1 MARINGNN
9 FPNLLRGTSA
19 ADIIKG
25 YGSVDALYGLGG
37 NDNMY
42 GGPGNDYLNGGKG
55 SDHLWG
61 GGGHDFFEFKKGD
74 GHFDPGTG
82 KGDIVMDYQDG
93 IDRFYVPGSGI
104 GPGGV
109 GFAAIDTPIGHGTFV
124 TYNGGSFFILG
135 FDGGFAPDDFK

>member
-61 GGGHDFFEFKKGD
+61 GGGHDFFQFKSGD
-74 GHFDPGTG
+74 GNFNPVTG
-82 KGDIVMDYQDG
+82 KGDIVMDYDDG
-93 IDRFYVPGSGI
+93 LDRFYVPGSGFGAVTTSI
-104 GPGGV
+104 ITDT
-109 GFAAIDTPIGHGTFV
+109 AAGSGTLV
-124 TYNGGSFFILG
+124 EYNGGSFFIKNFFG
-135 FDGGFAPDDFK
+135 TFASDDFV